1 MAELEAMN
9 VNSAL
14 LGAIFEPTEAYVVG
28 REKVREFASALFA
41 TAPIH
46 HDVDAAIAAGY
57 SDVVAPPTFPIV
69 IQEKTL
75 QQLLSHPGAG
85 IDFSRV
91 VHGDQK
97 FDYQRPLV
105 AGDEVVATIRVT
117 KIQSL
122 GGHTMVTSESTI
134 TTTAGEP
141 VVVATSTLVIRGEES

>member
-1 MAELEAMN
+1 MS
-9 VNSAL
+9 VNPEL
-14 LGAIFEPTEAYVVG
+14 LGTAFEPTEPYVVG
-28 REKVREFASALFA
+28 REKVREFASAVFA

-46 HDVDAAIAAGY
+46 HDVDAAIASGY
-57 SDVVAPPTFPIV
+57 SDVVASPTFPIV

-97 FDYQRPLV
+97 FEYQRPLV
-105 AGDEVVATIRVT
+105 AGDEVVATLRVT

-141 VVVATSTLVIRGEES
+141 VVVATSTLVIRGEEG

>member
-1 MAELEAMN
+1 MSANLELLDLM
-9 VNSAL
+9 
-14 LGAIFEPTEAYVVG
+14 FEPTEPYVVG
-28 REKVREFASALFA
+28 REKVREFSSAVFA

-46 HDVDAAIAAGY
+46 HDANAAMAAGY

-75 QQLLSHPGAG
+75 QKLLSHPGAG

-97 FDYQRPLV
+97 FEYQRPLV
-105 AGDEVVATIRVT
+105 AGDEVVATLRVT

-141 VVVATSTLVIRGEES
+141 VAVATSTLVIRGDES

>member
-1 MAELEAMN
+1 MS
-9 VNSAL
+9 VNPEL
-14 LGAIFEPTEAYVVG
+14 LGTAFERTEPYLVG
-28 REKVREFASALFA
+28 REKVREFAAAVFA
-41 TAPIH
+41 SAPIH

-75 QQLLSHPGAG
+75 QQLLSHPGAE

-97 FDYQRPLV
+97 FEYQRPLV
-105 AGDEVVATIRVT
+105 AGDEVVATLRVT

-141 VVVATSTLVIRGEES
+141 VVVATSTLVIRGEEG

>member
-1 MAELEAMN
+1 MSVIPELLAT
-9 VNSAL
+9 V
-14 LGAIFEPTEAYVVG
+14 FEPTEPYVVG
-28 REKVREFASALFA
+28 REKVREFASAVF
-41 TAPIH
+41 TNAPIH
-46 HDVDAAIAAGY
+46 HDVSAAQAAGY
-57 SDVVAPPTFPIV
+57 QDLVAPPTFPIV

-97 FDYQRPLV
+97 FEYQRPLV
-105 AGDEVVATIRVT
+105 AGDQVVATLRVT

-134 TTTAGEP
+134 TTTAGEL
-141 VVVATSTLVIRGEES
+141 VVVATSTLVIRGEEG

>member
-1 MAELEAMN
+1 M
-9 VNSAL
+9 
-14 LGAIFEPTEAYVVG
+14 VG
-28 REKVREFASALFA
+28 RENVREFASAVFA
-41 TAPIH
+41 TAPSH

-97 FDYQRPLV
+97 FEYQRPLV
-105 AGDEVVATIRVT
+105 AGDEVVATLRVI

-141 VVVATSTLVIRGEES
+141 VVVATSTLVIRGEEG

>member
-1 MAELEAMN
+1 M
-9 VNSAL
+9 
-14 LGAIFEPTEAYVVG
+14 VG
-28 REKVREFASALFA
+28 REKVREFASAAFA

-46 HDVDAAIAAGY
+46 NDVDAAVAAGY

-91 VHGDQK
+91 VHWDQK
-97 FDYQRPLV
+97 FEYQRPLV
-105 AGDEVVATIRVT
+105 AGYQVVATLRVT

-141 VVVATSTLVIRGEES
+141 VVVATSTLVIRGEEG

>member
-1 MAELEAMN
+1 MSVNPELLDT
-9 VNSAL
+9 V
-14 LGAIFEPTEAYVVG
+14 FELTEPYLVG
-28 REKVREFASALFA
+28 REKVREFASAVFA
-41 TAPIH
+41 TAPLH
-46 HDVDAAIAAGY
+46 HDVDAAVAAGY
-57 SDVVAPPTFPIV
+57 PDVVAPPTFPIV

-97 FDYQRPLV
+97 FEYERPLV
-105 AGDEVVATIRVT
+105 AGDEVIARLRVT

-134 TTTAGEP
+134 TTKDGEP
-141 VVVATSTLVIRGEES
+141 VVVATSTLVIRGEEG

>member
-1 MAELEAMN
+1 MSVNPELLDS
-9 VNSAL
+9 V
-14 LGAIFEPTEAYVVG
+14 FEPTEPYVVA
-28 REKVREFASALFA
+28 REKVREFASAVAA

-75 QQLLSHPGAG
+75 QLLLSHPGAG

-97 FDYQRPLV
+97 FEYQRPLV
-105 AGDEVVATIRVT
+105 AGDEVVATLLVT

-141 VVVATSTLVIRGEES
+141 VVVATSTLVIRGDES

>member
-1 MAELEAMN
+1 MSVNPELLDT
-9 VNSAL
+9 V
-14 LGAIFEPTEAYVVG
+14 FEPTEPYVVS
-28 REKVREFASALFA
+28 REKVREFASAAFA
-41 TAPIH
+41 TDPIH

-75 QQLLSHPGAG
+75 QQLLSHPGGG

-97 FDYQRPLV
+97 FEYQRPLV
-105 AGDEVVATIRVT
+105 AGDEVVARLRVT

-122 GGHTMVTSESTI
+122 GGHTMLTSESNI

-141 VVVATSTLVIRGEES
+141 VVVATSTLVIRGEDG

>member
-1 MAELEAMN
+1 MSVNPELLDT
-9 VNSAL
+9 V
-14 LGAIFEPTEAYVVG
+14 FEPTSPYVVG
-28 REKVREFASALFA
+28 REKVREFSQAVFA
-41 TAPIH
+41 MAPIH
-46 HDVDAAIAAGY
+46 HDLASAQAAGWA
-57 SDVVAPPTFPIV
+57 DLVAPPTFPIV

-97 FDYQRPLV
+97 FEYHRPLIV
-105 AGDEVVATIRVT
+105 GDEVVATLRVT

-134 TTTAGEP
+134 ETTSGDP
-141 VVVATSTLVIRGEES
+141 VVTATSTLVVRGDEA

>member
-1 MAELEAMN
+1 MSVNPEL
-9 VNSAL
+9 L
-14 LGAIFEPTEAYVVG
+14 DTFFESTEPYVVG
-28 REKVREFASALFA
+28 REKVREFANAIFA
-41 TAPIH
+41 VAPIH
-46 HDVDAAIAAGY
+46 HDVDAAIEAGY

-97 FDYQRPLV
+97 FEYQRPLV
-105 AGDEVVATIRVT
+105 AGDEVVATLRVT

-141 VVVATSTLVIRGEES
+141 VVVATSTLVIRGEER

>member
-1 MAELEAMN
+1 MSVNLELLDT
-9 VNSAL
+9 V
-14 LGAIFEPTEAYVVG
+14 FEPTEAYVVG
-28 REKVREFASALFA
+28 REKVREFASAVFA

-97 FDYQRPLV
+97 FEYQRPLV
-105 AGDEVVATIRVT
+105 AGDEVVATLRVT

-141 VVVATSTLVIRGEES
+141 VVVATSTLVIRGEEG

>member
-1 MAELEAMN
+1 MKVSPEL
-9 VNSAL
+9 L
-14 LGAIFEPTEAYVVG
+14 DTTFEPTEPYVVG
-28 REKVREFASALFA
+28 REKVREFASAVFA

-46 HDVDAAIAAGY
+46 HDVDAAVAAGY

-75 QQLLSHPGAG
+75 HQLLSHPGAG

-105 AGDEVVATIRVT
+105 AGDEVVATLRVT

-134 TTTAGEP
+134 TTSAGEP
-141 VVVATSTLVIRGEES
+141 VVVVTSTLVIRGEES

>member
-1 MAELEAMN
+1 MSVNLELLDT
-9 VNSAL
+9 V
-14 LGAIFEPTEAYVVG
+14 FEPTEAYVVG
-28 REKVREFASALFA
+28 REKVREFASAVFA

-97 FDYQRPLV
+97 FEYQRPLV
-105 AGDEVVATIRVT
+105 AGDEVVAKLLVT

-141 VVVATSTLVIRGEES
+141 VVVATSTLVIRGEEG